1 MIKSTPRVSL
11 TMKLYDSIFRL
22 EMIYMACTMLNN
34 SMEKE
39 VVLLAG
45 KQTLKAG

>member
-1 MIKSTPRVSL
+1 MA
-11 TMKLYDSIFRL
+11 
-22 EMIYMACTMLNN
+22 YMACTMLNN

-45 KQTLKAG
+45 KQTLIAG